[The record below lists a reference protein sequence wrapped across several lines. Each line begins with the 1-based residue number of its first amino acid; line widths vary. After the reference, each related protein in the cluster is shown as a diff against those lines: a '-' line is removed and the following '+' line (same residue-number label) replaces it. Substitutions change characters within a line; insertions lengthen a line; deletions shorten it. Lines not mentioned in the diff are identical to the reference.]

1 MKREKWPRAC
11 LLCASFIIALILL
24 FGGTTRQVFAQTNPD
39 YPKVLRFAA
48 LSPGTLLHATLSG
61 LAKVAS
67 DNSPMTMAIIPTA
80 GPSAWLPML
89 SKQGTADVA
98 LDIFPTLWQ
107 MWTGKIAPEPVPK
120 GFPSKP
126 LYPGETKNIRIIVA
140 GAQMSVGMLVRKDS
154 EIKTYSDLPGK
165 KIAWKWT
172 AFPSNIAITLAL
184 LFNGGLTLDDVK
196 TLPVTE
202 VVAAVKAVQE
212 RRLDAT
218 ACATGMGAIA
228 EADALVGVR
237 FLPNSLDPERV
248 KAGQRAMPGCYTGI
262 QRGGIPGVPEDMP
275 LWFLPTAVLATTRM
289 ADHVAYKLVETWWD
303 HHKEYAPI
311 HPFLKR
317 WTPDTFVSKHTTI
330 PYHNGAIQFF
340 KEKGVWSPEME
351 EIQNRLLSTK

>member
-1 MKREKWPRAC
+1 MKREKRLRAYPVC
-11 LLCASFIIALILL
+11 ALLIIALMLL
-24 FGGTTRQVFAQTNPD
+24 LGGTASQVFAETNPD
-39 YPKVLRFAA
+39 YPKILRFAA
-48 LSPGTLLHATLSG
+48 LSPGTLLHATISG

-67 DNSPMTMAIIPTA
+67 DNSPMTVVVIPTA
-80 GPSAWLPML
+80 GPASWLPML
-89 SKQGTADVA
+89 SKMGTADVA

-126 LYPGETKNIRIIVA
+126 LYPDPAKNIRIIVA
-140 GAQMSVGMLVRKDS
+140 GAPMSVGMLVRKDS
-154 EIKTYSDLPGK
+154 EIKTYDDLRGK
-165 KIAWKWT
+165 KIAWEWT

-184 LFNGGLTLDDVK
+184 LFNGGITLDDVK

-202 VVAAVKAVQE
+202 VVTAVKAVQE
-212 RRLDAT
+212 GRLDST
-218 ACATGMGAIA
+218 ACAVGMGAIA

-237 FLPNSLDPERV
+237 FLPNVLDPERD

-275 LWFLPTAVLATTRM
+275 LWYIPTCVLATTRM
-289 ADHVAYKLVETWWD
+289 ADHVAYKLVETWWN

-311 HPFLKR
+311 HPFLRR
-317 WTPDTFVSKHTTI
+317 WTPDTFANTHTTV
-330 PYHNGAIQFF
+330 PYHTGAVQFF

-351 EIQNRLLSTK
+351 EIQNRLLLTK